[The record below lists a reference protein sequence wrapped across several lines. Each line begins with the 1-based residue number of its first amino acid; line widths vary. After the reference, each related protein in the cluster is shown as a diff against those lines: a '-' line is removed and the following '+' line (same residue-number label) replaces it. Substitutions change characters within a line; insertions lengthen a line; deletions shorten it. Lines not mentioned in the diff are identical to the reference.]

1 MKHSETRTSAAPSVA
16 ETGDASASQELLQR
30 QEGRL
35 LVLTLNRPARR
46 NALSPGLYAAL
57 LRTLGAAAADDDVG
71 AVVLTG
77 AGGAFCAGG
86 DVSRMAASA
95 GGGNGNDS
103 GNGNAGAADAADIG
117 GGSRPNQDSSAG
129 APALSFEQKM
139 AGLRR
144 RTGICELLHTMPKP
158 TIAMLRGPA
167 VGAGLSL
174 ALACDLRYADTT
186 ARLRTGFVD
195 VGLPGDFGGH
205 YFLPRLVGMA
215 KARELYF
222 TSPMLDASAALA
234 LGLVNAVSEP
244 DALEDAVM
252 GVARRLADGPR
263 VAIAHMKANLNDAAG
278 LSLPEM
284 LDREC
289 WRHVRCT
296 QTADHREAAA
306 AFVEKRA
313 PVFGQP
319 DPA

>member
-16 ETGDASASQELLQR
+16 ETGDAAASQELLQR

-57 LRTLGAAAADDDVG
+57 LRALGAAAADDDVG

-95 GGGNGNDS
+95 GGGDQG
-103 GNGNAGAADAADIG
+103 
-117 GGSRPNQDSSAG
+117 SSAG

-139 AGLRR
+139 AALRR

-244 DALEDAVM
+244 DALESTVM